1 SPFRSPL
8 RCSPFKNLGHAT
20 GNCALDLDCDD
31 DDMNLGCFILI
42 ASAAHRWDLEI
53 CVVLHFLSCYMAVS
67 PMLSQMEL
75 QDDGVML
82 GLDSSLGK
90 DIVSI
95 INNVFQAPWGGSHT
109 CQKDEKALECSLCQ
123 SSILCYQ
130 LGCELLERLTPREE
144 IRLVEPTDCLEDTLI
159 PFQPDF
165 SLGTEKGSEEGENPS
180 EPNNDNPSNHSPE
193 NPGPDQFHS

>member
-1 SPFRSPL
+1 MCSTFPFCCFLRSYPP
-8 RCSPFKNLGHAT
+8 R
-20 GNCALDLDCDD
+20 
-31 DDMNLGCFILI
+31 
-42 ASAAHRWDLEI
+42 
-53 CVVLHFLSCYMAVS
+53 
-67 PMLSQMEL
+67 SQMEL

-90 DIVSI
+90 DIVGI

-144 IRLVEPTDCLEDTLI
+144 IRLVVRHNMNLYASNINELCAL
-159 PFQPDF
+159 
-165 SLGTEKGSEEGENPS
+165 SEKGFEIKAM
-180 EPNNDNPSNHSPE
+180 
-193 NPGPDQFHS
+193 